1 VLTLFNNAPI
11 LRLRAKLLYSFEGF
25 RTILVLVRRS
35 AEALET
41 QGRWQEAAAEYRN
54 VLAQNP
60 RLPGI
65 HYRLGQLI
73 LSQPKTPTTAED
85 AHREFEEEL
94 KINPS
99 NAGAEYVLGE
109 LARQAD
115 QWPQA
120 IEHFSRASKLDS
132 GFGDAFIGLGRSLIA
147 GGRAPEAIPPLET
160 AAKLQPDNPVCH
172 YYPAMAYRRTGRKAD
187 ADREVAVHKQ
197 MSEKSPP
204 DCPGSSTWRART
216 AARGSA
222 RTRPTGRRSALAP

>member
-1 VLTLFNNAPI
+1 LTLFKNAPI

-132 GFGDAFIGLGRSLIA
+132 GFGDAFIGLGRSLIT

-197 MSEKSPP
+197 MSEKARQTAQEVQLGVLGPQRVDPREP
-204 DCPGSSTWRART
+204 DQPDG
-216 AARGSA
+216 
-222 RTRPTGRRSALAP
+222 APR